1 MTDQFCDKHFFPHLS
16 SDNLSA
22 FRGAFRVEEQNGYGS
37 GGCHVETHLQPVA
50 KSKICR
56 SHRTRVEVI
65 FLHYRTFAAL
75 ISVVVQFFFL
85 IVWKTK
91 WVVPVL
97 VTVLVMWVLCALSLI
112 VTLVPASKF
121 GADKVLNN
129 NNTVD
134 M

>member
-75 ISVVVQFFFL
+75 ISVVVQFFFPNCMENKMGRSGTRHGTGY
-85 IVWKTK
+85 VG
-91 WVVPVL
+91 
-97 VTVLVMWVLCALSLI
+97 VMCTFSHSYVGTCFQI
-112 VTLVPASKF
+112 RC
-121 GADKVLNN
+121 
-129 NNTVD
+129 
-134 M
+134 